1 LGGIAVPT
9 KPGFGFVLE
18 YVDDIKAARN
28 FYVGVLGLEV
38 EREHPT
44 FVQFESFAIASDE
57 SLSGTRD
64 LELYWV
70 VDDADAALAEAV
82 RDKADIVEGMREMP
96 FGKVFALKSPAGK
109 PRFLLE
115 WAKDRPS
122 KAVGKR

>member
-1 LGGIAVPT
+1 MPA
-9 KPGFGFVLE
+9 KPSFGFVLE
-18 YVDDIKAARN
+18 YVDDIEAARS
-28 FYVGVLGLEV
+28 FYVDVLGLEV
-38 EREHPT
+38 QREHPT

-82 RDKADIVEGMREMP
+82 RDKADIAVGMREMP
-96 FGKVFALKSPAGK
+96 FGNVFAVKSPSGK

-115 WAKDRPS
+115 WAKNRPS
-122 KAVGKR
+122 KPVTRA